1 MNRRTLVMV
10 ISVLL
15 LAVFAA
21 AAFFYQGATSPL
33 QKQAAPSLQ
42 DANALVRFHSPAFGP
57 AKAPVTIVEF
67 FDPSCEACR
76 AFYPH
81 VKQILAEN
89 PADVRLVLRYVLL
102 HQGSE
107 EAARLLEAAR
117 KQDLYPQV
125 LEAVLAAQPQWHD
138 DATAA
143 KALEAAA
150 AVGLDLDKARVDMR
164 TPGVDAV
171 LKTDMQDVK
180 TVGIQGTPTFFV
192 NGQPLTEFGPEP
204 LRQLVLSELA
214 KARQ

>member
-1 MNRRTLVMV
+1 MNRRTLVLV
-10 ISVLL
+10 ISILL
-15 LAVFAA
+15 LAAFAA
-21 AAFFYQGATSPL
+21 AAFFYQGATPPP
-33 QKQAAPSLQ
+33 QKQAAPSPQ
-42 DANALVRFHSPAFGP
+42 DASALVRFHSPVLGP

-76 AFYPH
+76 AFYPP

-89 PADVRLVLRYVLL
+89 PADVRLVLRYVLF

-117 KQDLYPQV
+117 MQDLYPQV

-138 DATAA
+138 DAKAT

-164 TPGVDAV
+164 SPKVDAV
-171 LKTDMQDVK
+171 LKSDMQDVK

-214 KARQ
+214 KTRQ